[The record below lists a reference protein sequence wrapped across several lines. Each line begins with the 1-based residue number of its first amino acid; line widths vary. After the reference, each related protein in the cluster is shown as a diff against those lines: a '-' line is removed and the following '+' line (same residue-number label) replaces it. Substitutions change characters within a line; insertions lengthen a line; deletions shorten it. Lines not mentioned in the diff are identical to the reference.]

1 MVEAIVAVA
10 AARHGALGVWA
21 KGGPRW
27 LAPQELD
34 VIRVALRTPGR
45 EAVEQLDQL
54 FERYASRT
62 G

>member
-1 MVEAIVAVA
+1 VSHDALVA

-34 VIRVALRTPGR
+34 VIRVALRAPGR